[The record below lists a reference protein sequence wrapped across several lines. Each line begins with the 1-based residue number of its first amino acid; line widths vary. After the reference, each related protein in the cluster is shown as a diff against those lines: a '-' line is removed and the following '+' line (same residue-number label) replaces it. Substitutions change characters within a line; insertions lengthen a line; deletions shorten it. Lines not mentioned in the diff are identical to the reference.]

1 MNDAYDD
8 AVARPYDA
16 AYRDPFD
23 EPFDQPYISPY
34 SAAHPETYGEQH
46 EDASGAPAAAVPA
59 APSAEAYTQPLQA
72 LDMTVQLDRPVPA
85 GAAAAV
91 APAAPSAE
99 AYTQPLQALDM
110 TVQLD
115 RPARPGA
122 GPGRAGDT
130 DATALI
136 PASPPRPVAHT
147 APGPA
152 GPGAQEPSDGP
163 VFVDESGRRSKKLRR
178 LGWVLAAACA
188 VYAVTLVVAVIGGN
202 SSAPWL
208 LIPGPAGEEKAD
220 TTQVVP
226 ATSASPGAGDT
237 PGDTPGAPAPTDST
251 GAVIPRPSGPASPD
265 GIPAGPADPRSSAAP
280 ETGPSA
286 DTGRPADPG
295 TDEQPTPVRPTSGG
309 PSQPPVPTP
318 EPGDST
324 DPPTTPTDEPT
335 EPPVGESDGQQMAAE
350 GAQ

>member
-8 AVARPYDA
+8 AVARPGDA

-34 SAAHPETYGEQH
+34 SETYPETHGVPR
-46 EDASGAPAAAVPA
+46 EDASGGPDAGSPAVP
-59 APSAEAYTQPLQA
+59 SAVSSADAYTQPLQA
-72 LDMTVQLDRPVPA
+72 LDLTVQLDRPVPA
-85 GAAAAV
+85 GAAAV
-91 APAAPSAE
+91 AG
-99 AYTQPLQALDM
+99 TQALDL

-115 RPARPGA
+115 RPLRPGA
-122 GPGRAGDT
+122 VPGP

-136 PASPPRPVAHT
+136 PASVPGPAPHT
-147 APGPA
+147 SPGPA
-152 GPGAQEPSDGP
+152 GPAPQEPSDGP

-237 PGDTPGAPAPTDST
+237 TGDTPGAPAPTDST
-251 GAVIPRPSGPASPD
+251 GAVIPRPSGPASSD
-265 GIPAGPADPRSSAAP
+265 GIPAGPADPRSSASPA
-280 ETGPSA
+280 TGPSA
-286 DTGRPADPG
+286 DTGRPAEPG
-295 TDEQPTPVRPTSGG
+295 TGEQPTPVRPTSGG

-318 EPGDST
+318 EPGDPT